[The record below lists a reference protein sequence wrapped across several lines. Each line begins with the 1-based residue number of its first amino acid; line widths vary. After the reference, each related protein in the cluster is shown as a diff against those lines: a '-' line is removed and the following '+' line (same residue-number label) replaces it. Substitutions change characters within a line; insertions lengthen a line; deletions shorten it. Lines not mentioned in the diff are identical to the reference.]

1 RLACDRRL
9 HTNFNKGSD
18 YPSRITRSWGSYPR
32 RQPEACCYVI
42 YERAFRGTKAG
53 CPSRSAEWRRVGWW
67 SEEDMSPTGGGQWL
81 CSPRQVATPSQ
92 TPVRYR
98 TQTSAS
104 GLSARLLPSSST
116 PSSRSPPPSPTSWP
130 SLIPNV
136 LGEPVQSQTRPIC
149 SIEQARSGA
158 LPICVCDESWLSA
171 YHAPEFHAG
180 RAQRPS

>member
-1 RLACDRRL
+1 
-9 HTNFNKGSD
+9 
-18 YPSRITRSWGSYPR
+18 
-32 RQPEACCYVI
+32 
-42 YERAFRGTKAG
+42 
-53 CPSRSAEWRRVGWW
+53 
-67 SEEDMSPTGGGQWL
+67 MSPTGGVQWL

-136 LGEPVQSQTRPIC
+136 LGNRCSRRPARSAQSSRHALEPSRYACATNRGFPLTTHQSFMLGVLSGRRKLISIQEKSEIRFLPPRRPPPVPSVCTRP
-149 SIEQARSGA
+149 
-158 LPICVCDESWLSA
+158 
-171 YHAPEFHAG
+171 H
-180 RAQRPS
+180 